1 MSSFGIK
8 CGCIRPVFWQY
19 ISFAS
24 RCPWGPG
31 QVPRVHWDAAGI
43 HPEWK
48 IWLREFAS
56 SYGLNSCIQ
65 YQVIFP
71 KRNSISTDCP
81 NQLQVAESN
90 WAHRSKAFKPMV
102 AARAGAWFLDAV
114 PTQLYQ
120 GSRSK
125 VLVTSWDA
133 LRLSEVTNIDRP
145 YLQRHQQW
153 KTTKLSSIWSHTIR
167 PSASRHHRTSLGCAP
182 SPPLRWHCDLEVG
195 AFMRTGN
202 IRRYSNHS
210 GHVHGQAIV
219 SCENTSTH
227 HQFIHFTQ
235 FITVIWFILI
245 QSNLY
250 NPCCRWRQ
258 KSYRKPTSSNRHY
271 EAWFDPILK
280 PSTGFASFW

>member
-8 CGCIRPVFWQY
+8 CGSIRPVFWQY

-48 IWLREFAS
+48 IWLREIAS

-81 NQLQVAESN
+81 IQKSASGSREQLSSPLEGVQTNGCSTC
-90 WAHRSKAFKPMV
+90 WSLILRC
-102 AARAGAWFLDAV
+102 RANTTL
-114 PTQLYQ
+114 P

-153 KTTKLSSIWSHTIR
+153 ETTKLSSIWSHTIR

-195 AFMRTGN
+195 TFMRTGN

-210 GHVHGQAIV
+210 WHVHGQAII

-235 FITVIWFILI
+235 FITML
-245 QSNLY
+245 S
-250 NPCCRWRQ
+250 
-258 KSYRKPTSSNRHY
+258 
-271 EAWFDPILK
+271 D
-280 PSTGFASFW
+280 SFWSNQI